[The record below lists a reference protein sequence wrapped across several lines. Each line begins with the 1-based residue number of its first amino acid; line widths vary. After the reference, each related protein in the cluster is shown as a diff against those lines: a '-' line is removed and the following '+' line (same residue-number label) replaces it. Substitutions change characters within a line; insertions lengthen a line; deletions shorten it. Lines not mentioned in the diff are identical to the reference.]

1 MGYTP
6 EVGAD
11 VFLISRKDTEGV
23 GRINFNSKKIKILR
37 GWSGWKVRRQ
47 DERGS
52 KKRMSILA

>member
-23 GRINFNSKKIKILR
+23 GRINFNSKKNQNFTRVEWLEGAKT
-37 GWSGWKVRRQ
+37 G
-47 DERGS
+47 
-52 KKRMSILA
+52 